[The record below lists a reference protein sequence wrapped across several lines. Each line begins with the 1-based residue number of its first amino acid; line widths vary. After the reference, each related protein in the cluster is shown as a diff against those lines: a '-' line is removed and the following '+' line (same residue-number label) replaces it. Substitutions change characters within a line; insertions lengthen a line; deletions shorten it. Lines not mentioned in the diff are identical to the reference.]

1 MKYKTQVQN
10 LLEVITGKLRII
22 EAAATGTMQL
32 PHSEILQVINDAK
45 KVTERVSELVS
56 IERD

>member
-1 MKYKTQVQN
+1 
-10 LLEVITGKLRII
+10 
-22 EAAATGTMQL
+22 MQL

>member
-22 EAAATGTMQL
+22 EAAATGAMQL
-32 PHSEILQVINDAK
+32 PYSEILQVIDDAK
-45 KVTERVSELVS
+45 KVTERASELVN